1 MGMMGVRMA
10 GSILS
15 AGARQLMQGQR
26 PSFRDLALGPA
37 PMRHMANELANM
49 RGAAMKVGQL
59 LSMDTGDVLPAEVT
73 EILSR
78 LRADAHFLPPQQLRD
93 VLDAEWGRGWYRRFK
108 KFDVRPMAAASIG
121 QVHRATL
128 PSGHEVAV
136 KVQYPG
142 VAQSIDSDLA
152 NVSALIRRMGVL
164 PKGFDIAPFLE
175 EARQQLHEETDY
187 RREAG
192 ELVAFAKLLDGFDGL
207 RLPRVVQDFSTNR
220 VLAMTFETGLPI
232 DTLVDASQSVRD
244 RVATRLVHLVLAEM
258 FDLGR
263 MQTDPNFAN
272 YLFDAETD
280 QVVLLD
286 FGASRE
292 LSDTTV
298 DAYRAALRAGLSG
311 DQEALIASLHGLGA
325 LGGAVDPVHTQ
336 MILQMA
342 DLAFDAMRGSDLDF
356 GRSDLPRR
364 LQAMGEDLARQG
376 YAPDQAPPEAMFIQ
390 RKLGGT
396 FLLCHRLRA
405 TVPIGDLVAP
415 YVG

>member
-1 MGMMGVRMA
+1 M
-10 GSILS
+10 
-15 AGARQLMQGQR
+15 
-26 PSFRDLALGPA
+26 F
-37 PMRHMANELANM
+37 
-49 RGAAMKVGQL
+49 
-59 LSMDTGDVLPAEVT
+59 
-73 EILSR
+73 
-78 LRADAHFLPPQQLRD
+78 
-93 VLDAEWGRGWYRRFK
+93 
-108 KFDVRPMAAASIG
+108 
-121 QVHRATL
+121 
-128 PSGHEVAV
+128 
-136 KVQYPG
+136 
-142 VAQSIDSDLA
+142 
-152 NVSALIRRMGVL
+152 
-164 PKGFDIAPFLE
+164 
-175 EARQQLHEETDY
+175 
-187 RREAG
+187 
-192 ELVAFAKLLDGFDGL
+192 AF
-207 RLPRVVQDFSTNR
+207 
-220 VLAMTFETGLPI
+220 
-232 DTLVDASQSVRD
+232 
-244 RVATRLVHLVLAEM
+244 
-258 FDLGR
+258 GR

-325 LGGAVDPVHTQ
+325 LGGAVDPAHAQ

-342 DLAFDAMRGSDLDF
+342 DLAFDAMRGHDLDF

-376 YAPDQAPPEAMFIQ
+376 YAPDQAPPDAMFIQ